1 MLSQISFSTHL
12 EIIVLGTFITLIIGA
27 IQKILFVAKFIVR
40 IHSTFRAGDL
50 GTEVDFLYAMMWVT
64 KVIFQTIPNLT
75 LPCTVSH
82 MSG

>member
-1 MLSQISFSTHL
+1 MGGGGGNRHKMIDFLCPFH
-12 EIIVLGTFITLIIGA
+12 
-27 IQKILFVAKFIVR
+27 VR
-40 IHSTFRAGDL
+40 IQSTFGAGDL

-75 LPCTVSH
+75 LPCTVSD